1 MERSGA
7 ETDSLP
13 HPLRQRVSRKGWG
26 KESDL
31 VSFECEVSV
40 SRVQMLTLPLSP
52 PVVFF
57 FTCHLFVARVTS

>member
-13 HPLRQRVSRKGWG
+13 HPLRQRVSRTSSLSNVG
-26 KESDL
+26 L
-31 VSFECEVSV
+31 
-40 SRVQMLTLPLSP
+40 SRVEMLTLPLSP